1 MPKSW
6 APSGVQLFCE
16 MKPRAKKRTTRRP
29 ARARKRKAPQA
40 RYEAASTNFF
50 DRSWLPASVQD
61 ARFDFD
67 SSTRLE
73 LIRRSRYW
81 EANNAI
87 VNRLCDVFEQYTV
100 GPAGLKVIPS

>member
-1 MPKSW
+1 MVFQKKI
-6 APSGVQLFCE
+6 ATG
-16 MKPRAKKRTTRRP
+16 MKPRAKKRPTRRP
-29 ARARKRKAPQA
+29 TKARKRKTSPQA

-87 VNRLCDVFEQYTV
+87 VNRLCDVLEQYTV
-100 GPAGLKVIPS
+100 GTAGLKV